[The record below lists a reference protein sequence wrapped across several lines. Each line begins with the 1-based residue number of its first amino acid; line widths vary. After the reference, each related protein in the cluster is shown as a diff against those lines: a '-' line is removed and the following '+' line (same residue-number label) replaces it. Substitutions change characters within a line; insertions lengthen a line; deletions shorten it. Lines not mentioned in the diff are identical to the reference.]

1 MVKKEESFG
10 IIPLRKDA
18 DGWSVFLVQNSN
30 GGHWGFPKG
39 RAQDSFEDTKVSAK
53 RELKEETNLEVLK
66 YIDLANE
73 SFIEHYHCI
82 KNNEDIDKTVTYFL
96 AEVDG
101 DVILQEEE
109 ISDGKW
115 VDIITAKNI
124 ITFDQSKNVC
134 DKVVSFLKRF
144 DKDLNIPK
152 I

>member
-1 MVKKEESFG
+1 MAKIEESFG
-10 IIPLRKDA
+10 VIPLRKDA
-18 DGWSVFLVQNSN
+18 AGWSVFLVKNRN

-39 RAQDSFEDTKVSAK
+39 RALDSVEEAKLSAK
-53 RELKEETNLEVLK
+53 RELQEETNLDIIK
-66 YIDLANE
+66 FIDQANE

-96 AEVDG
+96 AEVMN

-124 ITFDQSKNVC
+124 ITYDQSKNVC
-134 DKVVSFLKRF
+134 DKVVSFLRRD
-144 DKDLNIPK
+144 DKDFNKPK
-152 I
+152 M